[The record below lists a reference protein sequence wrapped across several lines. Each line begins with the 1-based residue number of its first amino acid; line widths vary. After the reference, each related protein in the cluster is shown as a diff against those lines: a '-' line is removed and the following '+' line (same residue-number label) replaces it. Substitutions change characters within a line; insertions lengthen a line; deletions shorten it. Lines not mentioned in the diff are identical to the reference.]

1 MIYCSISS
9 DRAAELE
16 EVFKY
21 RYTGTI
27 AIGLFWLGVDF
38 AEQTIKYLVRKGIR
52 TEEEET

>member
-38 AEQTIKYLVRKGIR
+38 AEQTIK
-52 TEEEET
+52 